1 MTILLPAWKD
11 LLGGLKMSIRN
22 IPRDVAT
29 RWNSTFDMLDFALEY
44 QKAIKSMVSDP
55 DHGLSQYAMSAQE
68 WKIIAQL
75 RDVLKV
81 SHNRDICFAGTPS
94 ASNGMR
100 NHQSI
105 LRRICSAGTHSSN
118 GARNCH
124 VIWCSDHFASIL
136 SVLRLFCIES
146 VSLALAAPAT
156 VRKIATSSGAS
167 TILRRNSSSDV
178 YHAFAQHLRH
188 NATNG

>member
-1 MTILLPAWKD
+1 MVLQIRKIAYKVIHSMTILLPD
-11 LLGGLKMSIRN
+11 LLGELKMSIRN

-44 QKAIKSMVSDP
+44 QKAIKLMVSDP

-68 WKIIAQL
+68 WKIVAQL

-81 SHNRDICFAGTPS
+81 SHNCDICFAGT
-94 ASNGMR
+94 R
-100 NHQSI
+100 
-105 LRRICSAGTHSSN
+105 SSQ
-118 GARNCH
+118 RQQ
-124 VIWCSDHFASIL
+124 
-136 SVLRLFCIES
+136 RM
-146 VSLALAAPAT
+146 
-156 VRKIATSSGAS
+156 VREIATSSGAS
-167 TILRRNSSSDV
+167 SILRRNSSSDV